1 MTFQYQPQVISGA
14 FTVAGA
20 TSTVINM
27 VREFSVSLG
36 GTFNGTVVIERSPDK
51 GNTWYPCSTDAT
63 GTAASYTS
71 PVSVDVV
78 SLVHPMLYRL
88 RCVSLASGTINWTM
102 SQ

>member
-1 MTFQYQPQVISGA
+1 MTYQYQPQVISGN
-14 FTVAGA
+14 FTA
-20 TSTVINM
+20 TAQISQVINM
-27 VREFSVSLG
+27 VREFSVSIG
-36 GTFNGTVVIERSPDK
+36 GTFNGTVVIERSPN
-51 GNTWYPCSTDAT
+51 GGSTWFPCSTDAT

-88 RCVSLASGTINWTM
+88 RCVALASGTINWVM